1 MKLSCPFPGTEFF
14 LSENLTGATIVEMDV
29 LTCGIGKAIS
39 FNFKRKEYQ
48 HASSLLLQGSLQMFN
63 EYPLARLYGKIEA
76 AIKLMK
82 I

>member
-1 MKLSCPFPGTEFF
+1 MNPSCPFPGTVFF
-14 LSENLTGATIVEMDV
+14 LSEKLTGATIVEMDV
-29 LTCGIGKAIS
+29 LTFGIGKAIS

-48 HASSLLLQGSLQMFN
+48 HASSLLLQGSLQIFN
-63 EYPLARLYGKIEA
+63 EYPLVRLYGKIEA